1 MSTPMTPATTL
12 DVPELYRR
20 ASTGFAARVH
30 GIAGRWAAPTPCADW
45 DVRALVRHVVEEE
58 HWAPHLLAGQTIAQ
72 VGDQLAGD
80 LLGIDPISAYDA
92 AAAAAEAAVAEPE
105 AMHRTVHLS
114 FGDVPGSE
122 YAMQLAAD
130 HLVHTW
136 DLAVALDLDPTLD
149 HEAVAAVHTWFGPME
164 DTYRGAGLI
173 GPRTQLPAGSG
184 QQDELLAM
192 FGRTPVMPAADAL
205 GAVERFNR
213 AFDSKDVDAVM
224 AAMTPDCVFEDT
236 TPPDGRRHTG
246 AAAVRAA
253 WEELFTASPHG
264 VFTTEELIPAGE
276 RVIARWRYDFGG
288 GHVRGVD
295 VFTVRNGLVAEK
307 LSYVKG

>member
-1 MSTPMTPATTL
+1 MSTPTTL

-20 ASTGFAARVH
+20 ASAGFAARVH
-30 GIAGRWAAPTPCADW
+30 GIAGRWDAPTPCAGW
-45 DVRALVRHVVEEE
+45 DVRALVHHVVEEE
-58 HWAPHLLAGQTIAQ
+58 RWAPLLLAGRTIEQ

-80 LLGIDPISAYDA
+80 LLGTDPASAFDT
-92 AAAAAEAAVAEPE
+92 AAAAAEAAVAESA

-130 HLVHTW
+130 HLVHSW

-149 HEAVAAVHTWFGPME
+149 REAVVAVHTWFGPME

-173 GPRTQLPAGSG
+173 GPRTQLPAGAG

-192 FGRTPVMPAADAL
+192 FGRRPVMALPTDAL
-205 GAVERFNR
+205 AAVERFNR
-213 AFDSKDVDAVM
+213 AFGSKDVDAVM
-224 AAMTPDCVFEDT
+224 AAMTPDCIFEDT
-236 TPPDGRRHTG
+236 TPPDGHRHTG

-253 WEELFTASPHG
+253 WEALFTGSPQG

-276 RVIARWRYDFGG
+276 RVVARWRYDFGG

-295 VFTVRNGLVAEK
+295 VFSVRNGLVAEK